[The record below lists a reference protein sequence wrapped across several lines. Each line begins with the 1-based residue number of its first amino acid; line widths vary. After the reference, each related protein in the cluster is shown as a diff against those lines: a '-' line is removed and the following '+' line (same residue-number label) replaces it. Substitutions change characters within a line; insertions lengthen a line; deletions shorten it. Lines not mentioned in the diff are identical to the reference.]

1 MVALQTSNRYHER
14 EQVIQIGGH
23 TMALGDKLSKLRKE
37 NNYTQEQLAD
47 VLGVSRQAVSK
58 WESNIT
64 YPETDKLIRM
74 SALFHCSLD
83 YLLKD
88 AEVSD
93 SKNQYNEEMPFFRKR
108 LHERKSEKTV
118 WGMPLWHIGRN
129 ARGFIAVGFN
139 ARGVIAV
146 GLKAKGI
153 VSLGMLS
160 VGVLSLGM
168 LSLGPLSIGL
178 FALGL
183 LSAGC
188 FSIGVFATGVIS
200 LGIIS
205 LGAIAIGDFSVGALS
220 IGKYFALG
228 DNARAM
234 IAIGNRQAVGSVF
247 QKSSELIAQNIT
259 VRTLTE
265 ADITTV
271 KNLLDTIVP
280 AYLSWAK
287 EIIKLFL

>member
-1 MVALQTSNRYHER
+1 MT
-14 EQVIQIGGH
+14 
-23 TMALGDKLSKLRKE
+23 LGEKLSKLRKE

-47 VLGVSRQAVSK
+47 VLGVSRQAISK

-74 SALFHCSLD
+74 SELFECSLD

-88 AEVSD
+88 SEESD
-93 SKNQYNEEMPFFRKR
+93 NKNNEER
-108 LHERKSEKTV
+108 LFLRMRLRERKSEKTV
-118 WGMPLWHIGRN
+118 WDMPLWHIGRN
-129 ARGFIAVGFN
+129 ARGFVAVGLN

-168 LSLGPLSIGL
+168 LSLGGLSLGL

-188 FSIGVFATGVIS
+188 FSIGVFAAGAIS

-205 LGAIAIGDFSVGALS
+205 FGAIAIGDFSVGALS
-220 IGKYFALG
+220 VGKYFALG

-234 IAIGNRQAVGSVF
+234 IALGDTEAAGSVF
-247 QKSSELIAQNIT
+247 QKIGELSTQ
-259 VRTLTE
+259 
-265 ADITTV
+265 DITAV
-271 KNLLDTIVP
+271 KQSLDTIVP
-280 AYLSWAK
+280 TYLSWAK
-287 EIIKLFL
+287 EIIKLFI

>member
-1 MVALQTSNRYHER
+1 MT
-14 EQVIQIGGH
+14 
-23 TMALGDKLSKLRKE
+23 LGDKLSKLRKE

-47 VLGVSRQAVSK
+47 VLGVSRQAISK

-64 YPETDKLIRM
+64 YPETEKLIRI
-74 SALFHCSLD
+74 SELFNCSLD

-88 AEVSD
+88 AEETIYKPQSD
-93 SKNQYNEEMPFFRKR
+93 TDTLFLRKR
-108 LHERKSEKTV
+108 IRERKSEKTV
-118 WGMPLWHIGRN
+118 LGMPLWHIGRN
-129 ARGFIAVGFN
+129 ARGFIAVGLN

-146 GLKAKGI
+146 GLKARGI

-160 VGVLSLGM
+160 FGVLSLGM
-168 LSLGPLSIGL
+168 LSFGLLSLGM

-188 FSIGVFATGVIS
+188 FSIGVFATGAIS

-234 IAIGNRQAVGSVF
+234 IALGDTEAAGSVF
-247 QKSSELIAQNIT
+247 QKIGELSAQ
-259 VRTLTE
+259 
-265 ADITTV
+265 DITAV
-271 KNLLDTIVP
+271 KQSLDTVVP
-280 AYLSWAK
+280 TYLSWAK